1 MSRRGFTLTELLVAT
16 IVFMIGF
23 VSVFALFLGGMRM
36 RKLAE
41 DTTRSSLAASC
52 LIDEIRIDAGGGGGG
67 IAMAPKEYEGDGFTP
82 FIDSD
87 STITTSLPKEGHQ
100 SDNPPPP
107 SPPSNPPINPL
118 LEYPLF
124 AYRPIPG
131 TWYRVIK
138 CTDLTNSATNTQTT
152 VLKLDLLVVPFST
165 ADSTLT
171 FHELDR
177 RLSLFTNTERS
188 TITIDTISSR
198 LVQRGLGFHF
208 VAVVTRRPS
217 WLP

>member
-52 LIDEIRIDAGGGGGG
+52 LIDEIRIDAGGGGGR

-87 STITTSLPKEGHQ
+87 STITTTLPMEGHQ
-100 SDNPPPP
+100 SDNPP
-107 SPPSNPPINPL
+107 SPPSL
-118 LEYPLF
+118 LLDYPLF

-171 FHELDR
+171 FKELNR
-177 RLSLFTNTERS
+177 RLSLFSTTEIGR
-188 TITIDTISSR
+188 ITIDDISSR
-198 LVQRGLGFHF
+198 LVQRGLGFRF